1 MAENYSKK
9 EEEILKFWQDNK
21 IFEKTLE
28 QNSPKGDF
36 IFYDGPPFA
45 TGTPHYGHVVASLIK
60 DVVPKFWTMR
70 GYHVERKWGWDC
82 HGLPVE
88 NLMEKEL
95 GLKNR
100 QDILE
105 YGVDKFND
113 ACETSVLRYADVWK
127 KFIPRMGRFVD
138 MDRDYRTMDLN
149 YMESIWWVFKTL
161 WDKGLIYE
169 GKKSMH
175 ICPRCETTLSNFEV
189 TQGYADLKD
198 ISATV
203 KFKLKAGQKIG
214 NSIVEDNTYILAWTT
229 TPWTL
234 PGNVALA
241 VGEEIYYLKVKTR
254 DLKTGQTEYLIFAKD
269 RADHLIASL
278 FALDNEKKYN
288 ANSKFQDDD
297 YEYEVVDQFKGKQL
311 LSLEYE
317 PIFDYYANDN
327 PELLKMRGD
336 GNWNNAYKIYPA
348 DFVLTEEGTGVV
360 HIAPAFGEDDMIL
373 GKENNLPFVQHV
385 GYNGKFKPEVR
396 DFAGLSVKPKGE
408 PSKTDREV
416 IKWLEEKGNLFKSE
430 ELLHSYPLCWRCDT
444 PLLNYATSSWFVK
457 VEDIKKQMIKNNEK
471 ITWVP
476 EHIKHGR
483 FGKWLEGAKD
493 WAISRSRFWGDPLPV
508 WRCECGE
515 IKVIGSIKEL
525 EELGGVKVVNP
536 HKHIVDK
543 INLKCPKCGK
553 DMHRVPEVL
562 DCWFESGSMP
572 YAQLHYPFE
581 NKEKFEKNF
590 PAQFIA
596 EGIDQTRGWFYTLM
610 VLSTA
615 LFNKPAFKH
624 CIVNGTVLAADGAKM
639 SKRLK
644 NYPEPDLI
652 IEKYGADS
660 MRYYLMTAP
669 VVKGEDFRFQEKE
682 VDEVYKKFILIML
695 NVLSF
700 YKMYESDTNNANTFE
715 YHANKVKNVLDRWII
730 FKLHLL
736 IEEVESGMEAYDLVR
751 ASRPIQDFITNFS
764 TWYLRRSRERFKSD
778 DQADKDQAKRTM
790 KYVLLELAKAIAP
803 FTPFIA
809 EIIYRDV
816 GGEKES
822 VHLES
827 WPKANKKLIDQ
838 TLLVEMELA
847 RKIVEL
853 GLAAR
858 AEAGIKVRQALSK
871 FKIENLRF
879 KIEGLDE
886 LIKDEL
892 NVKEVEFVKKNKIK
906 EEAGSHIKKEGNY
919 TVALDTTITP
929 ELRQEGLV
937 REIVR
942 QINALRKEESL
953 TIKDEVKIIYETD
966 DKELNEAILKFK
978 DSLAKNVL
986 ASAIERGE
994 GEKELKIEDKIIKVK
1009 LIK

>member
-1 MAENYSKK
+1 MADNYSKK

-21 IFEKTLE
+21 IFPKTLE
-28 QNSPKGDF
+28 QKSPKGDF
-36 IFYDGPPFA
+36 VFYDGPPFA

-88 NLMEKEL
+88 NLIEKEL
-95 GLKNR
+95 GLKSR

-105 YGVDKFND
+105 YGIDKFND
-113 ACETSVLRYADVWK
+113 ACEVSVLRYADVWK

-203 KFKLKAGQKIG
+203 KFKLKAGQKIN

-241 VGEEIYYLKVKTR
+241 VGEDIYYVKVKKFNT
-254 DLKTGQTEYLIFAKD
+254 KTNEAEYLIFAKD
-269 RADHLIASL
+269 RAKNLIDSI
-278 FALDNEKKYN
+278 FTVEKSE
-288 ANSKFQDDD
+288 ANNQNIKEDGFD
-297 YEYEVVDQFKGKQL
+297 YEVVDQFKGKKFL
-311 LSLEYE
+311 GLKYE
-317 PIFDYYANDN
+317 PIFDYYANS
-327 PELLKMRGD
+327 EVLKNKGEGD
-336 GNWNNAYKIYPA
+336 WGQAFKIYPA
-348 DFVLTEEGTGVV
+348 AFVSTEEGTGVV

-373 GKENNLPFVQHV
+373 SKEKNLPFIQHV
-385 GYNGKFKPEVR
+385 GHNGKFKPEVK

-408 PSKTDREV
+408 SSKTDREI
-416 IKWLEEKGNLFKSE
+416 IKWLEARGKLFKSE
-430 ELLHSYPLCWRCDT
+430 ELTHSYPLCWRCDT

-476 EHIKHGR
+476 EHIKHSR

-525 EELGGVKVVNP
+525 AEASGQKIDNL

-543 INLKCPKCGK
+543 ITFKCAKCGK
-553 DMHRVPEVL
+553 DMHRITEVL

-581 NKEKFEKNF
+581 NKEKFENNF

-615 LFNKPAFKH
+615 LFNKPAFKN

-644 NYPEPDLI
+644 NYPEPDLM

-682 VDEVYKKFILIML
+682 VDEVYKKFILITL
-695 NVLSF
+695 NILSF
-700 YKMYESDTNNANTFE
+700 YKMYEDKETKASADS
-715 YHANKVKNVLDRWII
+715 KNILDKWII
-730 FKLHLL
+730 AKLHSL
-736 IEEVESGMEAYDLVR
+736 IEEVEAGMEAYDLVR

-778 DQADKDQAKRTM
+778 DEDEKNQAKQTM
-790 KYVLLELAKAIAP
+790 RYILLELAKVLAP

-809 EIIYRDV
+809 EIVYRDA

-822 VHLES
+822 VHLET
-827 WPKANKKLIDQ
+827 WPKVEKKLIDKM
-838 TLLVEMELA
+838 LLAEMEIA
-847 RKIVEL
+847 RKIVEI

-858 AEAGIKVRQALSK
+858 AEAGIKVRQALGK
-871 FKIENLRF
+871 FKIEDLRF
-879 KIEGLDE
+879 KIDGLAE

-892 NVKEVEFVKKNKIK
+892 NIKEVEFVKKNKIK
-906 EEAGSHIKKEGNY
+906 EEAGWHIKKEGDNI
-919 TVALDTTITP
+919 VALDIVITP
-929 ELRQEGLV
+929 ELKQEGLI
-937 REIVR
+937 RELVR
-942 QINALRKEESL
+942 QINSERKEEGL
-953 TIKDEVKIIYETD
+953 TINDLVKIIYETD
-966 DKELNEAILKFK
+966 DQELNEAIEKFK

-986 ASAIERGE
+986 ASAIEKGVGE
-994 GEKELKIEDKIIKVK
+994 RELKVEDKIIKVK